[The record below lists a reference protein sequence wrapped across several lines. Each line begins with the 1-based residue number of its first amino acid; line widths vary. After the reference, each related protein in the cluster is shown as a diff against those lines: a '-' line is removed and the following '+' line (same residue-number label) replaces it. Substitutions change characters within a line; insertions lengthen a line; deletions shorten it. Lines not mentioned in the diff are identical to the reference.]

1 MVRLRGVRITLDAV
15 GSILSLSSSGIRYSF
30 LRFQPHKTIF
40 SQPVNEGGDLFE
52 GGIRNVFKA
61 VSDLRH
67 DIREAS
73 LAVHPFPY
81 RYTDR
86 IGSHGIGRI
95 GIEQYSPVV
104 ELLPE
109 HNDGIGNRSIRLIHG
124 SFPILH

>member
-30 LRFQPHKTIF
+30 LHFQPHKTIF

-52 GGIRNVFKA
+52 GGVRSVCKA
-61 VSDLRH
+61 VFDFRC
-67 DIREAS
+67 DILDAS

-86 IGSHGIGRI
+86 IGSHGIGRL
-95 GIEQYSPVV
+95 GIEEYSPIV

-109 HNDGIGNRSIRLIHG
+109 HNDGIG
-124 SFPILH
+124 